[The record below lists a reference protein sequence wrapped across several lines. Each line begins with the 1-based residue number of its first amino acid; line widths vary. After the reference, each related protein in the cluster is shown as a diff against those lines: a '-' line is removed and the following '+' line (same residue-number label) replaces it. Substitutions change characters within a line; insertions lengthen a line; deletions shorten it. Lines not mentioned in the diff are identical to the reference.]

1 MQTGGRIFLKVTF
14 MDKKMVTGVIKK
26 GKVPAIHEEN
36 KKIWRR
42 ENMTEDDGEILQEKG
57 KR

>member
-1 MQTGGRIFLKVTF
+1 
-14 MDKKMVTGVIKK
+14 MVTGVIKK
-26 GKVPAIHEEN
+26 GKAPATHEEY

-42 ENMTEDDGEILQEKG
+42 ENMTEDDREILQEKG